1 MASAF
6 ARYSRDVDDR
16 HEEEQPRGKRRDWK
30 SWLMAIAGILLLIF
44 VAQNSREEEINF
56 LFAEIT
62 APLIFALVFAG
73 LLGGL
78 IGWAAPRLR
87 RRD

>member
-1 MASAF
+1 M
-6 ARYSRDVDDR
+6 DDR
-16 HEEEQPRGKRRDWK
+16 YEEESSGRRGREWK
-30 SWLMAIAGILLLIF
+30 SWLMAIAGILLLVF
-44 VAQNSREEEINF
+44 VAQNSREEQINF

-78 IGWAAPRLR
+78 IGWAAPRFR

>member
-1 MASAF
+1 
-6 ARYSRDVDDR
+6 
-16 HEEEQPRGKRRDWK
+16 
-30 SWLMAIAGILLLIF
+30 MAIAGILLLVF
-44 VAQNSREEEINF
+44 VAQNSREEQINF

-78 IGWAAPRLR
+78 IGWAAPRFR

>member
-1 MASAF
+1 M
-6 ARYSRDVDDR
+6 RNV
-16 HEEEQPRGKRRDWK
+16 EEERRPEQEPRRKAGAWK
-30 SWLMAIAGILLLIF
+30 SWLMAIAGIVLLIF
-44 VAQNSREEEINF
+44 VAQNAREEEINF
-56 LFAEIT
+56 LFATVE

-87 RRD
+87 RRRD

>member
-1 MASAF
+1 V
-6 ARYSRDVDDR
+6 AR
-16 HEEEQPRGKRRDWK
+16 RGRDWK

>member
-1 MASAF
+1 M
-6 ARYSRDVDDR
+6 RTVDDR
-16 HEEEQPRGKRRDWK
+16 YEEERSGKRRDWK

-44 VAQNSREEEINF
+44 IAQNSREEEINF